1 MNFVL
6 FTFCISV
13 CSITKIIMLSFYIY
27 KKLKNLKES
36 ICKVDCIYHFSHF
49 WNEGGESD
57 IIFMWWFFIFTCF
70 LILLIKDIF
79 IKCLYTLQTNKC
91 ILSKTIQW
99 YKIILTILRVHTSGL
114 RWICSWPPAPL
125 LLQDTDNSCTYALSL
140 YSKHFLKSENMDW
153 DMCWVL

>member
-27 KKLKNLKES
+27 KKPKNLKES

-49 WNEGGESD
+49 WNEGGESG

-99 YKIILTILRVHTSGL
+99 YNIILFWGYILLAWGGFAPTPCSPSSSGHMHICTLIVFQALFEVWKYGL
-114 RWICSWPPAPL
+114 R
-125 LLQDTDNSCTYALSL
+125 
-140 YSKHFLKSENMDW
+140 